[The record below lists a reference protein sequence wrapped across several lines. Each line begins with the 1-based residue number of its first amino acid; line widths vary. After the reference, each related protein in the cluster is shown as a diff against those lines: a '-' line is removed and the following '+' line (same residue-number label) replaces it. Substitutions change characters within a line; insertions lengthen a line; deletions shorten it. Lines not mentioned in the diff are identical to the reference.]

1 MEITKTMEGKENFD
15 LEINLLW
22 QKFLDGDNVSFDRLY
37 SKYIQALFVY
47 GLQFTFDRELVKD
60 CIQDVFIKIYETRE
74 QFHHVN
80 NILVYL
86 RIALKNRIINC
97 LKREEIYIKYVDA
110 SEFSVIDDTSA
121 DRNLE
126 WLEEE
131 QQNRKQIEA
140 ILKVLTPQQRK
151 VVQYRFIDEL
161 SLEEICMQMKINYQ
175 SVLNIQQRAIRK
187 IKKHFFA
194 EK

>member
-1 MEITKTMEGKENFD
+1 MEGKENFD